1 MLFKGRI
8 DQFIDFRKELARRA
22 VEISPAAGREW
33 GDNDAARGLLLNQKQ
48 QLETIVEPWKTPSR
62 ASARLPCGNFG
73 SAVRSANPTC
83 LSA

>member
-33 GDNDAARGLLLNQKQ
+33 GDNDAPRGLIA
-48 QLETIVEPWKTPSR
+48 E
-62 ASARLPCGNFG
+62 
-73 SAVRSANPTC
+73 
-83 LSA
+83 